1 MCLTN
6 LNSPQL
12 SFTIVSKEELPFHC
26 PPKESSKWNM
36 HPKVF
41 LPFDEFGMQVAHT
54 VVLYINSLPK
64 S

>member
-12 SFTIVSKEELPFHC
+12 SFTIVSKGELPFHC

-36 HPKVF
+36 HPKVYLSF
-41 LPFDEFGMQVAHT
+41 SKDGTASCPYCGANYQLDQ
-54 VVLYINSLPK
+54 
-64 S
+64 